1 MRIDRRAF
9 ALGGAAALA
18 AACAG
23 YPSESR
29 RARADFRGL
38 QNTLGPGARLGVAAL
53 DTGSGRWLVHD
64 ETSLYAMASTFKVAL
79 AAAILSEAERG
90 ALSLD
95 QEIPFSRADLVP
107 YAPVIEANIER
118 GRLPVARLCAAIVE
132 VSDNAAANLLL
143 ARVGGPEGLTR
154 FIRRCGDPVTRL
166 DRTEPSL
173 NTNLPG
179 DPRDTTSPF
188 AMVGLLGK
196 VLLGDALAPASRGRL
211 LGWMESATTG
221 RARLRAGF
229 PAGWRVGD
237 KTGNGANGAA
247 NDIAFAIPPG
257 RRPILIA
264 CYQSGGTADTATRDA
279 VHAAV
284 ARAVAAAFL

>member
-1 MRIDRRAF
+1 MAIDRRAF
-9 ALGGAAALA
+9 VLGSAALA
-18 AACAG
+18 ACTG

-38 QNTLGPGARLGVAAL
+38 QRSLGPSGRLGVAAL

-79 AAAILSEAERG
+79 AGAILAEAGRG

-95 QEIPFSRADLVP
+95 DEVPFSRADLVP
-107 YAPVIEANIER
+107 YAPVIEANMER

-132 VSDNAAANLLL
+132 VSDNVAANLLL
-143 ARVGGPEGLTR
+143 ARIGGPEGLTR
-154 FIRRCGDPVTRL
+154 FIRRCGDAVTRL

-173 NTNLPG
+173 NANLPG
-179 DPRDTTSPF
+179 DPRDTTSPA
-188 AMVGLLGK
+188 AMVGLLSA
-196 VLLGDALAPASRGRL
+196 LLFGDALHQDSRTRL
-211 LGWMESATTG
+211 AGWMEAATTG
-221 RARLRAGF
+221 RARLRAGL

-237 KTGNGANGAA
+237 KTGNGAGGAA
-247 NDIAFAIPPG
+247 NDIAFAVPPG

-264 CYQSGGTADTATRDA
+264 CYQSGGNADLAARDA
-279 VHAAV
+279 IHAAV